1 MTFMPA
7 LVVLAASSL
16 AMLAGFAVERRT
28 RNAGIVD
35 VIWASGLAASAV
47 YYGFVGGGST
57 LARVLVALLG
67 GLWGARLALHLALRV
82 VREPE
87 DGRYAYLRA
96 HWDGDARKFLAF
108 FLAQAALT
116 ALFSLPFLAA
126 ASNPGAEWTPW
137 RTLALVVYVA
147 SVGGE
152 ALADRQL
159 AAFRA
164 DPANRGR
171 TCRAGL
177 WRMSRHPNY
186 FFEWTH
192 WFAYVLLAVGAGGA
206 FWLTLLGP
214 VLMLVLLYRVTGIPF
229 TEAQALR
236 SRGDDYRDYQRT
248 TSPFVPWFPRRTQ
261 SQRSSA

>member
-1 MTFMPA
+1 MTFAPA
-7 LVVLAASSL
+7 LIVLGATTL

-35 VIWASGLAASAV
+35 VLWSAGMAASAI
-47 YYGFVGGGST
+47 YYGVVAGGSP
-57 LARVLVALLG
+57 LARGLAALLG
-67 GLWGARLALHLALRV
+67 GIWGLRLALHLAIRV
-82 VREPE
+82 AREPE

-96 HWDGDARKFLAF
+96 HWHDDARRFLAF
-108 FLAQAALT
+108 FLAQAVLT
-116 ALFSLPFLAA
+116 ALLSLPFLAA
-126 ASNPGAEWTPW
+126 ASNPDDEWTVW
-137 RTLALVVYVA
+137 RTLALLVYFA

-171 TCRAGL
+171 TCREGL
-177 WRMSRHPNY
+177 WRFSRHPNY

-192 WFAYVLLAVGAGGA
+192 WFTYVLLAVGAGHA
-206 FWLTLLGP
+206 FWLSLLGP
-214 VLMLVLLYRVTGIPF
+214 ALMLLMLYRVTGIPF

-236 SRGDDYRDYQRT
+236 SRGDDYRAYQRT
-248 TSPFVPWFPRRTQ
+248 TSAFVPWFPKHPDIR
-261 SQRSSA
+261 RSSP